1 MTVGERIAERR
12 KELKMSQR
20 ALAKAAGVS
29 QPTISAIESGTKAPS
44 TVTVQLIAHALRTTV
59 SALMGESPQSPT
71 PPADEAHQL
80 YESLSDQD
88 KEKALEYMRFI
99 LSQRKKG

>member
-1 MTVGERIAERR
+1 MIGQNILLARN
-12 KELKMSQR
+12 KLKMKQQE
-20 ALAKAAGVS
+20 LAAKMNVTAGAVS
-29 QPTISAIESGTKAPS
+29 QWEHDRTMPDATTLPRLAE
-44 TVTVQLIAHALRTTV
+44 ALETTV
-59 SALMGESPQSPT
+59 SALMGESPQAPT